1 MLQWIEDDAADCV
14 TGHKKELTTIIR
26 GLKHT
31 TDNPDE
37 DRLEAG
43 FTDLL
48 TKWIHQL
55 FRKEKDDGQYN
66 LMVQV
71 LTKRNGKTMSEV
83 LKVISEVMKE
93 NEGNQ

>member
-1 MLQWIEDDAADCV
+1 MR
-14 TGHKKELTTIIR
+14 TG
-26 GLKHT
+26 
-31 TDNPDE
+31 
-37 DRLEAG
+37 
-43 FTDLL
+43 
-48 TKWIHQL
+48 WL